1 MATALSELRPDGV
14 RGSGVS
20 GAGRL
25 GLTRMDLF
33 AGLPERD
40 LALLDSR
47 LPLVRWPR
55 GASMPEPLG
64 RQDHLFVV
72 REGRLALFESTA
84 PGHEI
89 MISLLDPG
97 AIYSTLGAA
106 PAASISA
113 LEDSAVSPLSGRAVE
128 GLIARYPRLGRNLA
142 ELLSDR
148 VATLRET
155 VALVSE
161 MRVEDRLRAR
171 LHQLADGFGVA
182 TRAGIELRLEL
193 THAQWASL
201 VGASR
206 EAVTT
211 AFSKLRG
218 SGSIEMDGR
227 SITIP
232 WDVVKAREEAVSLA
246 AADAG

>member
-1 MATALSELRPDGV
+1 
-14 RGSGVS
+14 
-20 GAGRL
+20 
-25 GLTRMDLF
+25 
-33 AGLPERD
+33 
-40 LALLDSR
+40 
-47 LPLVRWPR
+47 
-55 GASMPEPLG
+55 
-64 RQDHLFVV
+64 
-72 REGRLALFESTA
+72 
-84 PGHEI
+84 
-89 MISLLDPG
+89 
-97 AIYSTLGAA
+97 
-106 PAASISA
+106 
-113 LEDSAVSPLSGRAVE
+113 
-128 GLIARYPRLGRNLA
+128 
-142 ELLSDR
+142 
-148 VATLRET
+148 
-155 VALVSE
+155 